1 MRCGF
6 CGTEVMAGYSTC
18 PSCRAFYSKEM
29 GFIVGTIVT
38 ALFVGIVL
46 VLFPLASSVVN
57 MIQASLLARH
67 VGPTPDSSFLE
78 GILWFVTAPPISSIS
93 AGCVALFG
101 AGAIVSFLTRF
112 IPSRLWRWRWVSYQS
127 R

>member
-38 ALFVGIVL
+38 ALFAGITLSLFPVASAVMNMLHAHVEPTPNSSYFEGIV
-46 VLFPLASSVVN
+46 
-57 MIQASLLARH
+57 
-67 VGPTPDSSFLE
+67 
-78 GILWFVTAPPISSIS
+78 WFVTAPPISSIS
-93 AGCVALFG
+93 AGCVALLG
-101 AGAIVSFLTRF
+101 AGGIVSFLTRF
-112 IPSRLWRWRWVSYQS
+112 IPARLWRWRWVSYQS